1 MNNKAYKPEQLAF
14 AERIARAMASV
25 PNDRRPALETV
36 VEVLITGAS
45 IAAQQPAERSVRG

>member
-45 IAAQQPAERSVRG
+45 IAAQQPAERG